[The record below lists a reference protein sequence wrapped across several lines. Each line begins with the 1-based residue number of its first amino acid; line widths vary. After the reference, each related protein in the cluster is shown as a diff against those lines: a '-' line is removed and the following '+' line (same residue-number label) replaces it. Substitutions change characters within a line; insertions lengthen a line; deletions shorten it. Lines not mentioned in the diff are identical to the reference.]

1 MKASPSVRCRTW
13 TNYSDMA
20 PTEEMLQAYFDEN
33 FAGQQE
39 TMYWAGIAAYTHL
52 SSPASDDWKQQ
63 HGFIEK
69 GVEL

>member
-1 MKASPSVRCRTW
+1 
-13 TNYSDMA
+13 MA

-52 SSPASDDWKQQ
+52 SSPASEEWRTK
-63 HGFIEK
+63 HGFNEK